1 MWQCLIIFNIFIS
14 RHSLFSMLFLLLWK
28 RWENA
33 YLVLEWRGSKWNWN
47 CVKLMVVSELCLII
61 IKSDISLA
69 VSIVRNNIISSQSLI
84 KSTLLQYIVIP
95 LPKLPKIPNTK
106 NYQNTKN
113 SFRVFVPNIFTYN
126 EPLCK
131 AFGFLLCRNNVQ
143 IPLTKSSLSAY
154 YAYFNFR
161 TLFHATQSP
170 K

>member
-69 VSIVRNNIISSQSLI
+69 VSIVRNNIISSQSLT

-95 LPKLPKIPNTK
+95 LD
-106 NYQNTKN
+106 TKN
-113 SFRVFVPNIFTYN
+113 SFRVFVPNIFAYN